1 MRSFSTLK
9 VCVSIFGQMNIG
21 KKAACKMLVKLT
33 IQNDE
38 RTDANTRLFGLD
50 QIDDENS
57 DDKQVTC
64 FEMNHLKAVFN
75 CAHFYSI

>member
-9 VCVSIFGQMNIG
+9 VCVSSFCYIG
-21 KKAACKMLVKLT
+21 KKAAHKILVKLT
-33 IQNDE
+33 IQNEE

-64 FEMNHLKAVFN
+64 FEMNHLEAVFK